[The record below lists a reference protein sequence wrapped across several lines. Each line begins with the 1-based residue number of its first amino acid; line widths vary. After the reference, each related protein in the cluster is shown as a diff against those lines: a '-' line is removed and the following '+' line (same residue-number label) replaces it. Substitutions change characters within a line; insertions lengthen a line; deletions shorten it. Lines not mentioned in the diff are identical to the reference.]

1 MRHLETQTPTADGLM
16 LYAQAWL
23 PDGEPKAMLAF
34 SHGQAEHS
42 RRYAPLGA
50 VLAEAG
56 YGLYMA
62 DLRGHGKSPGQRGH
76 IMSWDDYR
84 RDFAAIRQGAREVAP
99 DAGQFMGGHSLGG
112 LIALDAALSNPP
124 DCIGVIASAPALRL
138 AFVPPAWKVALGR
151 MLASLIPGLTMS
163 NELDAS
169 GLSHDAAVVQAYVSD
184 PLVHGKVTARFFTEF
199 TKVQA
204 HALQHAQD
212 VRLPLLILHGSADP
226 LVDPAG
232 SREFYEQAASTDKT
246 LKVYEGLYHEAF
258 NELEKEQV
266 FADLIGWLE
275 AHL

>member
-1 MRHLETQTPTADGLM
+1 MRHLEIQTPTADGLM
-16 LYAQAWL
+16 LYAQVWL
-23 PDGEPKAMLAF
+23 PDDKPKAMLAF

-42 RRYAPLGA
+42 GRYAHLGA
-50 VLAEAG
+50 ALAEAG

-84 RDFAAIRQGAREVAP
+84 RDFAAIREGARNTAT
-99 DAGQFMGGHSLGG
+99 DAKQFMGGHSLGG
-112 LIALDAALSNPP
+112 LIALDAALGNPP
-124 DCIGVIASAPALRL
+124 DCAGVIASAPALRL
-138 AFVPPAWKVALGR
+138 AFVPPVWKVALGR
-151 MLASLIPGLTMS
+151 MLANLVPDLTMS

-169 GLSHDAAVVQAYVSD
+169 GLSHDVTVVQAYMND

-199 TKVQA
+199 TKAQA
-204 HALQHAQD
+204 HTLQHAED

-226 LVDPAG
+226 LIDPAG
-232 SREFYEQAASTDKT
+232 SREFYERAASADKT

-258 NELEKEQV
+258 NEPQKEQV
-266 FADLIGWLE
+266 IADLIGWLD